1 MYLAEIVTFWMR
13 WCSSYVLL
21 PVCHSCCVLLHQ
33 AEIVDETDVYEDV
46 ERQVLRQRGQR
57 ADVAH
62 YLAMFEHK
70 LHQSVMLSSGE
81 MQAAIAFLSQ
91 REEFSQLAR
100 FPLAFQVRAGM
111 QPNYPYMGITAW
123 TIDRD

>member
-1 MYLAEIVTFWMR
+1 M
-13 WCSSYVLL
+13 
-21 PVCHSCCVLLHQ
+21 
-33 AEIVDETDVYEDV
+33 DETDVYEDV

-81 MQAAIAFLSQ
+81 MEAVIAFLSQ
-91 REEFSQLAR
+91 REEFSKLAQH
-100 FPLAFQVRAGM
+100 PLAFQVGAL
-111 QPNYPYMGITAW
+111 I
-123 TIDRD
+123 